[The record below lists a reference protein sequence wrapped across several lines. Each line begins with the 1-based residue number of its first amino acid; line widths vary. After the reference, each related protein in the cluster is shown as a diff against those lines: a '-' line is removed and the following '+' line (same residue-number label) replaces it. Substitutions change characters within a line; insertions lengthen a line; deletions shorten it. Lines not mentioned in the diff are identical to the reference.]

1 MTGVNQTV
9 YTQAAYQS
17 AAAYEAVSKSTSGTR
32 KGTDTQKAGQA
43 EQSNPSVEDE
53 KKIAVDGNTYGSPK
67 LSEKALSYYNE
78 LRKRYG
84 NLNFVLVSSDK
95 KQEAEM
101 LKGCFANSKNLTVL
115 IDTDKIERMAEDEA
129 FRAKYEG
136 IIGNAASGLSQMK
149 KQMGSKASQ
158 VKSYGMTF
166 DKTGLPSFFAVIDKS
181 LAAQRKRIEE
191 RAEKKAEE
199 KKKDARKTEK
209 EREQERLEEERA
221 AGEADTGDT
230 VTITANSVEELMKKM
245 DEYYQQEAF
254 GRVRTEEEKAIG
266 AQVDYSI

>member
-1 MTGVNQTV
+1 MTGVNQTA

-17 AAAYEAVSKSTSGTR
+17 AAEYEAVSKNASGTQR
-32 KGTDTQKAGQA
+32 GNSSEKAGQA
-43 EQSNPSVEDE
+43 EPCNPSVEDD

-67 LSEKALSYYNE
+67 LSEKALAYYNE

-101 LKGCFANSKNLTVL
+101 LKGSFANSKNLTVL
-115 IDTDKIERMAEDEA
+115 IDTDKIERMAEDDA

-136 IIGNAASGLSQMK
+136 IISNAAFGLSQMK
-149 KQMGSKASQ
+149 KQMGSKAGQ

-181 LAAQRKRIEE
+181 LAAQRKRIEKK
-191 RAEKKAEE
+191 AEKKAEE
-199 KKKDARKTEK
+199 KKQQAKKTEK
-209 EREQERLEEERA
+209 EREQERLEERRE
-221 AGEADTGDT
+221 AGKTDSEDT
-230 VTITANSVEELMKKM
+230 VTITADSVEELMRKI

-254 GRVRTEEEKAIG
+254 GRVRTEAEKRIG
-266 AQVDYSI
+266 AQVDYSV